1 MTDPNPR
8 ISIVYDKFLVRGGGE
23 RVCDI
28 LIEAFPQ
35 ARIYALNAYPRE
47 YWENRL
53 GRKVETPIFGFLFMN
68 KILVGVFYPLA
79 LLLMSSLRIKA
90 DIVIVYSST
99 VGKFVRL
106 DCKKRYLYSN
116 YPNRLLYQPWKMI
129 TNKVILLILNPFI
142 KIMALLDKSQFKR
155 YHYIYSISE
164 SSRKALLDFAKVDSN
179 VLFPPF
185 DERGITSQKVDDDPR
200 IRDYFLVV
208 SRLEPEKEIEY
219 VITTFSRLG
228 HKLRVVGDGS
238 LFSKLS
244 KKEFHNI
251 KYLGYIDD
259 KALAAEYAGAKALIF
274 PSDIEYSLVP
284 LEAAFLGTPTI
295 GLRTQATE
303 DILTEEVNSDSSS
316 GNAVLYDS
324 KSPESLSEAI
334 CRFENITWDR
344 NAIRKSCEN
353 FSRQAF
359 IKQIQ
364 SIVLGKTTR
373 PNV

>member
-1 MTDPNPR
+1 MRMD
-8 ISIVYDKFLVRGGGE
+8 F
-23 RVCDI
+23 
-28 LIEAFPQ
+28 F
-35 ARIYALNAYPRE
+35 
-47 YWENRL
+47 
-53 GRKVETPIFGFLFMN
+53 
-68 KILVGVFYPLA
+68 ILV
-79 LLLMSSLRIKA
+79 SLCSLSYTKI
-90 DIVIVYSST
+90 D
-99 VGKFVRL
+99 
-106 DCKKRYLYSN
+106 KKN
-116 YPNRLLYQPWKMI
+116 Q
-129 TNKVILLILNPFI
+129 
-142 KIMALLDKSQFKR
+142 
-155 YHYIYSISE
+155 
-164 SSRKALLDFAKVDSN
+164 
-179 VLFPPF
+179 
-185 DERGITSQKVDDDPR
+185 
-200 IRDYFLVV
+200 
-208 SRLEPEKEIEY
+208 
-219 VITTFSRLG
+219 
-228 HKLRVVGDGS
+228 
-238 LFSKLS
+238 FSKLS